1 MPITVR
7 CPIHNIQ
14 AEFEDRQAAE
24 DAGWRCS
31 RYNDEWYSPDA
42 MEHGTFC
49 DDCGRYQDWDSDD
62 YYSDTDEDN
71 STYCCDCWDENGGY
85 WCPRCEQNHWNS
97 NYAETRVIIHNEFYP
112 DGYEEYWCSECA
124 AQDAE
129 WNNDEDCYEYYYI
142 ERRRSSMN
150 NAVHRDPEGVKP
162 ELCELCKS
170 NYIRGQGVCEKC
182 LKNQAYNKELRE
194 TTLWV
199 YDTRFARTRW
209 YHPGDHVQFKTT
221 VYRDKGEH
229 PFLYYG
235 IEVEVGF
242 NVINMQ
248 PSLEEV
254 AKHFIELTNGMFVA
268 ESDSSIGNGIEFI
281 SRPTSYKMWTKPE
294 TIQMLRKAFEYLKE
308 QGALVEQPDTNGIHI
323 HMSRRFFERNTEKKP
338 IEINRDLDWVFQYY
352 QPEIEVISQRKF
364 TRFCESKMDQI
375 KNRISNNMRYAFN
388 AIEAKISINAEMSK
402 SELQSGRDNHH
413 AAITMR
419 DETIEVRC
427 FKSSI
432 NVDTIISYI
441 EFVRNIAHTV
451 RNKDI
456 KNMTL
461 EQILES
467 KDSPRLDTY
476 IYNLKRH
483 KNLVLDRKVKDK
495 MKKEFKTED
504 LVSAQF

>member
-1 MPITVR
+1 
-7 CPIHNIQ
+7 
-14 AEFEDRQAAE
+14 
-24 DAGWRCS
+24 
-31 RYNDEWYSPDA
+31 
-42 MEHGTFC
+42 
-49 DDCGRYQDWDSDD
+49 
-62 YYSDTDEDN
+62 
-71 STYCCDCWDENGGY
+71 
-85 WCPRCEQNHWNS
+85 
-97 NYAETRVIIHNEFYP
+97 
-112 DGYEEYWCSECA
+112 
-124 AQDAE
+124 
-129 WNNDEDCYEYYYI
+129 
-142 ERRRSSMN
+142 
-150 NAVHRDPEGVKP
+150 
-162 ELCELCKS
+162 
-170 NYIRGQGVCEKC
+170 
-182 LKNQAYNKELRE
+182 
-194 TTLWV
+194 
-199 YDTRFARTRW
+199 
-209 YHPGDHVQFKTT
+209 
-221 VYRDKGEH
+221 
-229 PFLYYG
+229 
-235 IEVEVGF
+235 
-242 NVINMQ
+242 
-248 PSLEEV
+248 
-254 AKHFIELTNGMFVA
+254 
-268 ESDSSIGNGIEFI
+268 
-281 SRPTSYKMWTKPE
+281 
-294 TIQMLRKAFEYLKE
+294 MLRKAFEYLKE
-308 QGALVEQPDTNGIHI
+308 QGAFVEQPDTNGIHI

-338 IEINRDLDWVFQYY
+338 AEINKDLDWVFQYY

-375 KNRISNNMRYAFN
+375 KNRISNNMQYAFN
-388 AIEAKISINAEMSK
+388 AMEAKISINAEMSK

-495 MKKEFKTED
+495 MKKEFKAED